1 MFLPSAGCPEVAKL
15 RSQNAEL
22 RGEIERLSASSPDK
36 DALVACDCALLFY
49 GTESRILI
57 NEIAQNWIPL
67 I

>member
-36 DALVACDCALLFY
+36 DALVVYDCALLFY

>member
-1 MFLPSAGCPEVAKL
+1 MFLPPAGCPEVVKL

-49 GTESRILI
+49 GT
-57 NEIAQNWIPL
+57 
-67 I
+67 